1 MLKGEKM
8 TEPKPIMI
16 RPNEKGREMIE
27 KAVAKIVEQ
36 GKKCSI
42 SKFCQDAAVEKAEQI
57 LKK

>member
-1 MLKGEKM
+1 M

-27 KAVAKIVEQ
+27 KAVAKIIEQ

-57 LKK
+57 LKGK

>member
-1 MLKGEKM
+1 M

-27 KAVAKIVEQ
+27 QAVAKIVEQ

-57 LKK
+57 LKS

>member
-1 MLKGEKM
+1 MA
-8 TEPKPIMI
+8 EPKPIMI

-27 KAVAKIVEQ
+27 QAVAKIVEQ

-57 LKK
+57 LKGK